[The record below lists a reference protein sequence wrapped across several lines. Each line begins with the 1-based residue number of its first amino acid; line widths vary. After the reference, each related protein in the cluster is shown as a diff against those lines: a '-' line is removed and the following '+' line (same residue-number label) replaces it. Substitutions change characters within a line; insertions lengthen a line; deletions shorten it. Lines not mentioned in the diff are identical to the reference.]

1 MGFGGKIRKGYKH
14 KMNSM
19 DYFVCDEKGDKTR
32 KDVVFAVKEFI
43 FCMAQGLKNEKVK
56 TNQKLIDICY
66 NIL

>member
-1 MGFGGKIRKGYKH
+1 
-14 KMNSM
+14 MNSM